1 MKLDDFDYRFPKE
14 LIAQYPLPGRD
25 SSRLLV
31 LKKST
36 HEIEH
41 RTFSQIGDYLR
52 DGDTLVLNDTQ
63 VIPARLRGRREGS
76 SGSIEV
82 LLLERLGESSWKA
95 LVKPARRAK
104 PGTKLRFD
112 HGLQAEVT
120 DIGQAGE
127 REVRFNFK
135 GDISSALGDL
145 AEIPLPPYIKRP
157 PIPLDLERYQTV
169 YARKKGAVA
178 APTAGLHFTKGLL
191 SKLSSKGI
199 KLSFLTLHVNYATF
213 RPVIETDITKHRMH
227 SEYFELSPETADV
240 IDQAKKNRKQI
251 VAVGTT
257 SCRVLESVANGVR
270 RPSKSSGSL
279 ESCRA
284 SSRGSGSGVRPD
296 PSPVVKPMKGW
307 TDLFIYPPYEF
318 KVVDMLL
325 TNFHLPRTTLL
336 MLVSAFCGR
345 ELLLR
350 AYQEA
355 IERRYRF
362 FSYGDAM
369 LII

>member
-52 DGDTLVLNDTQ
+52 GGDTLVLNDTQ

-95 LVKPARRAK
+95 LVKPARRTK

-270 RPSKSSGSL
+270 
-279 ESCRA
+279 
-284 SSRGSGSGVRPD
+284 PD

-355 IERRYRF
+355 IERRYRL

>member
-52 DGDTLVLNDTQ
+52 GGDTLVLNDTQ

-270 RPSKSSGSL
+270 
-279 ESCRA
+279 
-284 SSRGSGSGVRPD
+284 PD

-355 IERRYRF
+355 IERRYRL